1 MVLLVAQAVSRPAMG
16 KAWGW
21 TRQMGRG
28 GGNQADIAG
37 NVPDLRTRRL
47 LHRVD
52 KRRQPAA
59 VDAARPAKS

>member
-1 MVLLVAQAVSRPAMG
+1 MG